1 MGVRCVDMK
10 WLKIKVLKVLI
21 VWCMW
26 GFLFVEKYVYFEGIQ
41 FKGYCNLNKNC

>member
-21 VWCMW
+21 VLF
-26 GFLFVEKYVYFEGIQ
+26 FLFVEKYVYFEGIQ

>member
-21 VWCMW
+21 VLV
-26 GFLFVEKYVYFEGIQ
+26 FLFVEKYVYFEGIQ